1 MNLEF
6 HPLTASDLNHAE
18 THYNQKQPGLGDE
31 FRSEVY
37 AAIDRILRHPRQYHI
52 MERNIRRCLVHR
64 FPYSIYFRSVDMETL
79 RILVIR
85 HHRRHPEFGLGRG

>member
-6 HPLTASDLNHAE
+6 HPLTASDLNHAK
-18 THYNQKQPGLGDE
+18 THDNQKRPGLGDK

-37 AAIDRILRHPRQYHI
+37 AAIDRILRNPRHDHI
-52 MERNIRRCLVHR
+52 IERNIRSCLVHR
-64 FPYSIYFRSVDMETL
+64 FPYSIYFRIIETETI

-85 HHRRHPEFGLGRG
+85 HHKRHPQVGLGRR

>member
-37 AAIDRILRHPRQYHI
+37 AAIDRILRIHASTI
-52 MERNIRRCLVHR
+52 SWN
-64 FPYSIYFRSVDMETL
+64 ET
-79 RILVIR
+79 
-85 HHRRHPEFGLGRG
+85 FGVA